1 LAQAKHRE
9 IVWFNAVRGIA
20 ALEVCV
26 SHLRSFVFVNFAAVA
41 RPTVL
46 DRLFYFATGL
56 GHEAVVIFFVMSGW
70 LVGGSV
76 WRQQREGRFSWRDY
90 ATARLTR
97 LWLVLIPALIWTEAV
112 DHLGISMAG
121 GDGYDGSRFDMSS
134 SGPGNGEPLDLSMTA
149 FAGNALFLQTILVP
163 VLGTNGPLW
172 SLAYEFWYYAAFP
185 LLAFAW
191 HRRGSWRGL
200 GFAAAGA
207 AILAWL
213 PAPIEVG
220 FVIWLLGWLG
230 ALTFSRIRASAALP
244 LTLASVVLTIA
255 LLVVF
260 KQRTIA
266 GSGIFLGVAV
276 AGLLIGLRLRP
287 NSAALPRAQAAA
299 SHLAKI
305 SYTLYLFHFPL
316 LALCFFSLHLTQRQ
330 PGTAAY
336 GEFALL
342 LGAVLIVVTGLWYLF
357 ERRTESVRQWVR
369 SLWAPH

>member
-1 LAQAKHRE
+1 LAQPEHKE

-20 ALEVCV
+20 AMEVCA
-26 SHLRSFVFVNFAAVA
+26 SHLRSFLFVNFAAVA

-76 WRQQREGRFSWRDY
+76 WRQLREGRFSWRDY
-90 ATARLTR
+90 GTARLSR
-97 LWLVLIPALIWTEAV
+97 LWLVLIPALIWTEVV
-112 DHLGISMAG
+112 DHIGILISG
-121 GDGYDGSRFDMSS
+121 GYGYDGSQIGMLS
-134 SGPGNGEPLDLSMTA
+134 SGPGNGVLLDLSMTA
-149 FAGNALFLQTILVP
+149 FAGNAFFLQTILVP

-185 LLAFAW
+185 LLACAW
-191 HRRGSWRGL
+191 HRRRSWRGL

-207 AILAWL
+207 AIVIWL
-213 PAPIEVG
+213 PAPIQAG
-220 FVIWLLGWLG
+220 FVVWLLGWLG
-230 ALTFSRIRASAALP
+230 ALLFPRVRAAAAMP
-244 LTLASVVLTIA
+244 LALASLVLTIA

-260 KQRTIA
+260 KHWTIT
-266 GSGIFLGVAV
+266 GSGTFLGVAV
-276 AGLLIGLRLRP
+276 AGLLIGLRLQP
-287 NSAALPRAQAAA
+287 NSAAFPWAQAAA

-316 LALCFFSLHLTQRQ
+316 LALCFFSLHLAQRQ
-330 PGTAAY
+330 PGTPVY
-336 GEFALL
+336 GEFAMLL
-342 LGAVLIVVTGLWYLF
+342 CAVLIVATGLWYLF
-357 ERRTESVRQWVR
+357 ERRTESVRRRVR

>member
-1 LAQAKHRE
+1 LAQAEHRE

-26 SHLRSFVFVNFAAVA
+26 SHLRSFLFVNFAAVA

-90 ATARLTR
+90 GTARLTR

-121 GDGYDGSRFDMSS
+121 GEGYDGSRFDLSS
-134 SGPGNGEPLDLSMTA
+134 SGPGDGAPLDLSMRT

-191 HRRGSWRGL
+191 HRRGSWRGW
-200 GFAAAGA
+200 GFAAVGA
-207 AILAWL
+207 AILTGL

-220 FVIWLLGWLG
+220 FVVWLLGWLG
-230 ALTFSRIRASAALP
+230 ALMFSRVRASAALP
-244 LTLASVVLTIA
+244 LTLASLVLTMA

-266 GSGIFLGVAV
+266 GSGIVLGVAV
-276 AGLLIGLRLRP
+276 AGLLIGLRLQP
-287 NSAALPRAQAAA
+287 NSAAFPRAQAVA

-330 PGTAAY
+330 PRAAAY
-336 GEFALL
+336 GEFAIL
-342 LGAVLIVVTGLWYLF
+342 LGAVLIVVTGLWWLF

-369 SLWAPH
+369 SLWVPR

>member
-1 LAQAKHRE
+1 LAQAEHRE

-20 ALEVCV
+20 ALEVCA
-26 SHLRSFVFVNFAAVA
+26 SHLRSFLFVNFAAVG
-41 RPTVL
+41 RPTAL
-46 DRLFYFATGL
+46 GRLFYFATGL

-90 ATARLTR
+90 GTARLTR

-112 DHLGISMAG
+112 DHMGISISRG
-121 GDGYDGSRFDMSS
+121 YGYDGSQFAMSS
-134 SGPGNGEPLDLSMTA
+134 SGPGNDAPLDLSMTA
-149 FAGNALFLQTILVP
+149 FAGNTFFLQTILVP

-185 LLAFAW
+185 LLSLAW

-207 AILAWL
+207 AILIGL
-213 PAPIEVG
+213 PSPIEVG
-220 FVIWLLGWLG
+220 FVVWLLGWLG
-230 ALTFSRIRASAALP
+230 ALMFSRIRASAALP
-244 LTLASVVLTIA
+244 LTLASLVLTIA

-266 GSGIFLGVAV
+266 GSGIFLGLAV
-276 AGLLIGLRLRP
+276 AALLIGLRLQP
-287 NSAALPRAQAAA
+287 NSAAFPRAQVAA
-299 SHLAKI
+299 SHIAKI

-330 PGTAAY
+330 PGAAAY
-336 GEFALL
+336 GEFVIL

-369 SLWAPH
+369 SLWMPH

>member
-1 LAQAKHRE
+1 LAQAEHKE

-20 ALEVCV
+20 ALEVCA
-26 SHLRSFVFVNFAAVA
+26 SHLRSFLFVNFAAVT
-41 RPTVL
+41 RPTAL

-76 WRQQREGRFSWRDY
+76 WRQQREDRFSWRDY
-90 ATARLTR
+90 GTARLTR

-112 DHLGISMAG
+112 DHIGMSISG
-121 GDGYDGSRFDMSS
+121 EYGYDGSQFVMSS
-134 SGPGNGEPLDLSMTA
+134 SGPGNDAPLDLSMTA
-149 FAGNALFLQTILVP
+149 FAGNAFFLQTILVP

-185 LLAFAW
+185 LFAW
-191 HRRGSWRGL
+191 AWRRRRSWRGL
-200 GFAAAGA
+200 GFAAAGV
-207 AILAWL
+207 AIVIWL
-213 PAPIEVG
+213 PAAIQAG

-230 ALTFSRIRASAALP
+230 ALLFPRVRASAGMP
-244 LTLASVVLTIA
+244 LTLASLVLTIA

-260 KQRTIA
+260 KHWTIT

-276 AGLLIGLRLRP
+276 AGLLIGLRLQP
-287 NSAALPRAQAAA
+287 NSAAFPRAKAAA

-316 LALCFFSLHLTQRQ
+316 LALGFFSLHLAQRQ
-330 PGTAAY
+330 PGMPTY

-342 LGAVLIVVTGLWYLF
+342 LCAVLIVATGLWYLF
-357 ERRTESVRQWVR
+357 ERQTEWVRQRVR